1 MKAIHFFLAA
11 TLTTASLV
19 GTNAI
24 TTADDETQVESVSES
39 AAADGLVIDGPIT
52 DGPITDGPIKDGPI
66 DDKSVDA
73 KAVAE
78 PATVKRTA
86 DEETSDKQSSSA
98 RSAKL
103 SVAPLDH
110 VEYPDDRPHWI
121 DSPDGRK
128 SGKPTG
134 LHIGKAENADALSIA
149 VVSPPQASP
158 KEAAEMMEVMA
169 RGAVENY
176 IDQHAATLNERIN
189 SKEITVEMDWIR
201 DELIVRRYDGEV
213 QSGDATLYESAC
225 LLQITPPHQEVLNR
239 LIDNHRLL
247 RRLAIVGIF
256 ALIGFGGLVGGSI
269 VLGGLASHQERRKVA
284 S

>member
-11 TLTTASLV
+11 TLTTGTLV
-19 GTNAI
+19 GTSAI
-24 TTADDETQVESVSES
+24 TTADDKTQVESVSES
-39 AAADGLVIDGPIT
+39 VAADGLVIDGPIT
-52 DGPITDGPIKDGPI
+52 DGPTTDGPI

-86 DEETSDKQSSSA
+86 DAITSDKQSSSA

-128 SGKPTG
+128 SGKPSG
-134 LHIGKAENADALSIA
+134 LHVGKAENADALSIA